1 MKFQWCFKEVP
12 QQFQVCF
19 KSVSNIV
26 YFKKV
31 SRVFQ
36 GRLKSV
42 SGEFSA
48 GFKFL
53 FKGVQRCFEEV
64 SRDNPRKLLG
74 CFKEVSMVCQGRLKG
89 ASMEF

>member
-1 MKFQWCFKEVP
+1 MFP
-12 QQFQVCF
+12 R
-19 KSVSNIV
+19 
-26 YFKKV
+26 V

-36 GRLKSV
+36 GCFKEVSGAFQESFKSV

-64 SRDNPRKLLG
+64 SRDNPRKLLR